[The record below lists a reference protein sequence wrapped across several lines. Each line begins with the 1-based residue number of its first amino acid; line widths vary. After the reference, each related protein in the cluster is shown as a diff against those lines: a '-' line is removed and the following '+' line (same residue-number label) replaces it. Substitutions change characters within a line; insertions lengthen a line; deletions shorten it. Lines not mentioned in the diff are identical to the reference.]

1 MSRVTVSS
9 CNLNQWALDFD
20 GNVKRTIE
28 SIEVAK
34 ARGARCEMDLDR
46 ETAPGLAGRGGPWTE
61 RTLFDEHTLP
71 LLLGFCPENVGTV
84 LALNW
89 SCRVMVAKI
98 IFWKRIPS
106 TTA

>member
-34 ARGARCEMDLDR
+34 ARGARCGMDLDR
-46 ETAPGLAGRGGPWTE
+46 EKQRRGWLGGEDPGQREPCLMNTLYLSSLASAPK
-61 RTLFDEHTLP
+61 
-71 LLLGFCPENVGTV
+71 
-84 LALNW
+84 
-89 SCRVMVAKI
+89 M
-98 IFWKRIPS
+98 
-106 TTA
+106 